1 MMPSTFAW
9 LDHSEEQRRRMLDV
23 VGLFEEKGTIDELG
37 IGSVRDAIS
46 DLLFPGVS
54 TLHTRAKY
62 LLFLPWIF
70 VGMERDRVSSRAAA
84 DRLKRDEIRIIEAL
98 LAGNAGDG
106 IIGGEARERLT
117 RFPSVVFWSALER
130 YGIRKL
136 PVTRTQYLRSLDGYY
151 VRLRGVTTNDDGE
164 PDGAAPRNWHAGL
177 PRPPDDLFEQ
187 QTFDLSSIEAEYL
200 AEQMIRQCGST
211 FLAHLVAQTEVAV
224 KADMPWMHPAAAT
237 APPPVA
243 DHLRHARMFSDVMHG
258 AALLYNLILAEKVRD
273 TQSLGGELTVDPG
286 RVERYERMLDEW
298 AQRIDD
304 RRRPLATW
312 DQLRFWELV
321 RSINPR
327 IPWRTNRFIN
337 AWFDVVRTRADRL
350 ADDHAARDLVARR
363 EMQVKRGL
371 ARVSN
376 QRALERWSGESAVAP
391 LEFRWTQVRQITD
404 DIVAGRTSAKE
415 VVGARA

>member
-1 MMPSTFAW
+1 MTSTFAW
-9 LDHSEEQRRRMLDV
+9 LDHSEEQRRRMMDV

-70 VGMERDRVSSRAAA
+70 TGMERDRVSSRGAA
-84 DRLKRDEIRIIEAL
+84 DRLKRDEVRLIEAL
-98 LAGNAGDG
+98 LAGSASDG

-117 RFPSVVFWSALER
+117 RFPSVVYWSALER
-130 YGIRKL
+130 YGIRTV
-136 PVTRTQYLRSLDGYY
+136 PITRSQYLRSLDGYY

-177 PRPPDDLFEQ
+177 PAPPDGLFER

-224 KADMPWMHPAAAT
+224 TADMPWMHPAAAT
-237 APPPVA
+237 APSAVA
-243 DHLRHARMFSDVMHG
+243 EHLHHARMFSDVMHG

-286 RVERYERMLDEW
+286 RVERYGRMLDDW
-298 AQRIDD
+298 SQRIDD
-304 RRRPLATW
+304 RRGALAEW
-312 DQLRFWELV
+312 DQLRLWDIV

-327 IPWRTNRFIN
+327 IPWRTKQFID
-337 AWFDVVRTRADRL
+337 AWFDVVWGQTDQL
-350 ADDHAARDLVARR
+350 ADDQVACDLVARR
-363 EMQVKRGL
+363 EMRVKRGL

-391 LEFRWTQVRQITD
+391 LEFRWTQVRRITD
-404 DIVAGRTSAKE
+404 DIVAGRASAKE